1 MEFFEVNQI
10 ENLNRKTTPFLMKVG
25 EFVECQNIDVSTKI
39 GAARKTGDYTQTGN
53 QIAASKNILGMGV
66 FKRAAGTFEFYVV
79 CDGTNS
85 EIYKLVTATW
95 TTQSQSLT
103 AAAKGQFCSMPELD
117 TLFYANYSDA
127 TRSYNGSAWSTT
139 TNVTSAPKA
148 RYVNAHQTRLFLGDC
163 VVGATSYPTRYYF
176 SSSGTGGS
184 LSWDTTND
192 YYVLPEPITGFEN
205 NGETQLI
212 FTRNLVFR
220 GDAYDKHQIASVG
233 TPARNTIA
241 TRAGVTYFANDDGV
255 FATDGATFDKIS
267 HAVDDYFD
275 GMTKSF
281 LPSMSAGIL
290 RDTYYI
296 YIDDVTLEGESL
308 TNVLLSYHTSTDK
321 WSKLR
326 LGVNC
331 KIIRPFTD
339 SSDITNLYFGNDNG
353 EIFKLFSGDD
363 QDGSAYSAYLETPFY
378 FLGEPGDINNI
389 SQLEVWGNDL
399 NGLSVQYRTEDKAN
413 WEAAGE
419 VRGSYSHLPLSAT
432 GTEKIA
438 FRFSEMGKGVEFEL
452 HKFRIG
458 FSREY
463 QNELS

>member
-1 MEFFEVNQI
+1 MEFFSVDNI
-10 ENLNRKTTPFLMKVG
+10 EALNRKTTPFLMKVG
-25 EFVECQNIDVSTKI
+25 EFIECQNIDVSTKI
-39 GAARKTGDYTQTGN
+39 GAAKKTGDYTQTGN

-66 FKRAAGTFEFYVV
+66 FKRADGTFEFYST

-95 TTQSQSLT
+95 TSQSQTLT
-103 AAAKGQFCSMPELD
+103 AAAKGQYCSMSELD

-127 TRSYNGSAWSTT
+127 TRSYNGSSWSTT

-148 RYVNAHQTRLFLGDC
+148 RYLNAHQTRLFLGDC

-205 NGETQLI
+205 NGETQLV
-212 FTRNLVFR
+212 FTRNFVFR
-220 GDAYDKHQIASVG
+220 GDAYDKHQIATVG
-233 TPARNTIA
+233 TTSQNTVA
-241 TRAGVTYFANDDGV
+241 TRGGVTYFSNDMGD

-281 LPSMSAGIL
+281 LPSMSGGIL
-290 RDTYYI
+290 RDTRYI

-308 TNVLLSYHTSTDK
+308 TNVLLSYHIPTNK

-331 KIIRPFTD
+331 KVIRPFTD
-339 SSDITNLYFGNDNG
+339 GSDITDLYFGNDNG
-353 EIFKLFSGDD
+353 EIFKLFSGNF
-363 QDGSAYSAYLETPFY
+363 QDTAEFAAYLETPFY
-378 FLGEPGDINNI
+378 FLGEAGDINNVLQI
-389 SQLEVWGNDL
+389 EAWGNPL
-399 NGLSVQYRTEDKAN
+399 NGLSVQYRSDYDAN

-419 VRGSYSHLPLSAT
+419 LRGSYSHLPLQAKN
-432 GTEKIA
+432 TEKIA
-438 FRFSEMGKGVEFEL
+438 FRFNEMSKGVPFEL

-458 FSREY
+458 YERVC